1 MVVSLDGQFSG
12 STAVLVKEINKE
24 ERLADSKFEKSFT
37 NVEGRCFTIF
47 TPPAVGEAEF

>member
-37 NVEGRCFTIF
+37 NVKGMSFIGR
-47 TPPAVGEAEF
+47 